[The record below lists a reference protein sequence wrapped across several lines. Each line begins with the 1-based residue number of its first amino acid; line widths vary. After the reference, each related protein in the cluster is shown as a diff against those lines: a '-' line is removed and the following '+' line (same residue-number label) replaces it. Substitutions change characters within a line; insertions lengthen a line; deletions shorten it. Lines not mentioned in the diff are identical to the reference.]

1 MRLCIFC
8 EKSSSFLTAPIIP
21 KSHLGNCA
29 NPKYPPHRYSHMSDG
44 QAALMHHLLGS
55 VNVMLYDMEDESFT
69 PVVIMDSSCEY
80 KTYKGEGCG
89 PVFMRD
95 MEYI

>member
-1 MRLCIFC
+1 
-8 EKSSSFLTAPIIP
+8 
-21 KSHLGNCA
+21 
-29 NPKYPPHRYSHMSDG
+29 
-44 QAALMHHLLGS
+44 MHHLLGS